1 MTHAYHNHLRPVR
14 PVRTIDGVIV
24 VIWDD
29 DLLHYEAMS
38 VEFPGCV
45 GVGPNDADAVRGLRQ
60 SIVDY
65 LALEAQGYRDPG
77 ATLNELVPDRH

>member
-14 PVRTIDGVIV
+14 PVRTIDGVIGV
-24 VIWDD
+24 FWDAQ
-29 DLLHYEAMS
+29 LNHFEAYS

-45 GVGPNDADAVRGLRQ
+45 GTGQNEHDALRALRQ
-60 SIVDY
+60 SIIDY
-65 LALEAQGYRDPG
+65 LALEDRGYRDPG